1 MATFQEAF
9 FKSLVWQKITWL
21 GVPILKNPMD
31 LFIYQEILHEVKPD
45 TIIECGT
52 AAGGSALYLASV
64 CDMIGKGKIITMD
77 ISDYKDGP
85 KHDRITY
92 LYGSSVS
99 EEIITQV
106 KELSHGKVL
115 VILDSDHKKDH
126 VLKEMQMY
134 APLVSADSYLIVED
148 TCINFD
154 PMYND
159 HGPGPR
165 EAVEEFLKTSKD
177 FTVDVEREKLLS
189 TFNPGGYLR
198 KKPECY

>member
-1 MATFQEAF
+1 MTFQEAF
-9 FKSLVWQKITWL
+9 FTSLVWQKITWL

-52 AAGGSALYLASV
+52 AAGGSALYLASI
-64 CDMIGKGKIITMD
+64 CDLMGHGKVITID
-77 ISDYKDGP
+77 INGYAEAR
-85 KHDRITY
+85 KHPRITY
-92 LYGSSVS
+92 LVGSSVS
-99 EEIITQV
+99 PDILDQAKGIAE
-106 KELSHGKVL
+106 GKIL
-115 VILDSDHKKDH
+115 VILDSDHTKDH
-126 VLKEMQMY
+126 VSKEIALY
-134 APLVSADSYLIVED
+134 SPLVSSGSYLIVED

-165 EAVEEFLKTSKD
+165 EAVEEFMKTSKD
-177 FTVDVEREKLLS
+177 FVVDKEREKLLS

-198 KKPECY
+198 KMPECC